1 VKPGTSLV
9 YTAPYSR
16 PPAATVE
23 TSPLVVGQMIIF
35 GATLGYL
42 YIVDISN
49 GRIMD
54 RLNLVAPVFSI
65 V

>member
-1 VKPGTSLV
+1 
-9 YTAPYSR
+9 
-16 PPAATVE
+16 
-23 TSPLVVGQMIIF
+23 MIIF